1 MYGIRTTTLAVEY
14 TCTYKYCT
22 CTCTYVHHT
31 MKSSQVTI
39 PQLNWVFVNIHCMCP
54 EALQYLCNC
63 YDNLSMETTY
73 VCTCTVRMYMYCT
86 YGTYVSQCS
95 MYIVYMCAVWMCLSL
110 HSLVRLTSCLVTVKI
125 WKCSMR
131 CTGAYCG
138 TWGKG
143 ACRRSF
149 VFLHVYVSVHY
160 TCKYNY
166 STYMYMYIVLYCL
179 QYDYT
184 YKHATGLSKYW

>member
-1 MYGIRTTTLAVEY
+1 MYIRTSYHEEFSSNNPTTQLSVCEY
-14 TCTYKYCT
+14 TLH
-22 CTCTYVHHT
+22 V
-31 MKSSQVTI
+31 SWSFAI
-39 PQLNWVFVNIHCMCP
+39 SLQLLWQPFYGN
-54 EALQYLCNC
+54 Y
-63 YDNLSMETTY
+63 
-73 VCTCTVRMYMYCT
+73 VRMYMYCT
-86 YGTYVSQCS
+86 YVHVLYVWYVSQCS

-143 ACRRSF
+143 ACRQSF